1 MKKQIMTI
9 TAIAMGA
16 IAFTTLSTTA
26 NAGVMSPGLINTA
39 EFTNETVEVTKVGGG
54 HRRGF
59 RGHRFNRGHRF
70 AHGRWGHGRWNNG
83 RWGHGHNNGWKRYK
97 KCLRLQQ
104 QGYRIRCN
112 RPL

>member
-9 TAIAMGA
+9 AAIAMGA

-39 EFTNETVEVTKVGGG
+39 EFTNESVEVTKVGGG
-54 HRRGF
+54 HRRGHRWGGH
-59 RGHRFNRGHRF
+59 RGHRWGGHRGHRWG
-70 AHGRWGHGRWNNG
+70 ARHGYNYGY
-83 RWGHGHNNGWKRYK
+83 NNGWKRYK
-97 KCLRLQQ
+97 KCRRLQR